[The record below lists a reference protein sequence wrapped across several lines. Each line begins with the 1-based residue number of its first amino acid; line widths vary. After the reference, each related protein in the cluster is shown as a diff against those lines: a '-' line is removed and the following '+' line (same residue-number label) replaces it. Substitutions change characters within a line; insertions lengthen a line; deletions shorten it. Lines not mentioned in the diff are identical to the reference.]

1 MKQHKSIVNGSVKDW
16 PPAVLIYTDGASR
29 GNPGLSSIGIVVY
42 DEQGKALYEE
52 ATLLGVQT
60 NNYAEYSA
68 VLKALKLSCKNKV
81 QSLVLKSDSQLLV
94 NQLSGKYKVRSPN
107 IRSLHQVCRKYSEQI
122 LSVQFQHIPR
132 EQNTKADALAN
143 LILDS
148 YS

>member
-1 MKQHKSIVNGSVKDW
+1 MKKSKTIFNGSAKDW
-16 PPAVLIYTDGASR
+16 PSAVLIYTDGASR
-29 GNPGLSSIGIVVY
+29 GNPGSSSIGIVVY
-42 DEQGKALYEE
+42 DEQGKTLYEE

-107 IRSLHQVCRKYSEQI
+107 IRSLYQACAKYALKI
-122 LSVQFQHIPR
+122 PAVQFQHIPR
-132 EQNTKADALAN
+132 EQNTKADAMAN
-143 LILDS
+143 LILDTHQ
-148 YS
+148 